1 MGSDVASDTAPLP
14 DVASGRWWATRV
26 GLAAFLLV
34 VAGIGARATYGART
48 SADEPQYLLTALSIA
63 EDGDLDIANQLSAGA
78 YREFHETAL
87 PTQTALREDGSRL
100 SPHNPLLPAFLA
112 LPTALGGWAAAKAAV
127 AVLAAATA
135 AATAWTATRRFGV
148 SRRTAET
155 GALLMAASPPLAFY
169 ATQIY
174 PEMAAA
180 LLLVV
185 SVASLTGPDN
195 RRSRAAAAAA
205 VAALPWLAV
214 KYVPLAAVL
223 AGAMLW
229 RMRRRPAALA
239 GWGAAWAAMGAAYL
253 IFNQA
258 TYGGW
263 TPYAAGDFF
272 TGGEFTALGAEPNWP
287 GRSVRLLGLLTD
299 RGFGLAAWQPAFL
312 ALIPAAAAAAAGTRF
327 PGRWLLLAAAGTGW
341 LTATFIAQTMHGW
354 WWPGRQTAAAVPVM
368 ALLIMKWADGLPR
381 TAKAGWAAAAAAGAL
396 AYAWLAAEATIGA
409 RALIVDFTR
418 TSNPLYRIWSA
429 ALPDYL
435 HQTAATWVR
444 HGLWLAAAAGLAWLG
459 ARSVGERRRRREH
472 SP

>member
-1 MGSDVASDTAPLP
+1 MAFGTAPVP
-14 DVASGRWWATRV
+14 RVNDGRWWAARV

-63 EDGDLDIANQLSAGA
+63 QDGDLDIANQRSSGA
-78 YREFHETAL
+78 YREFHEAAL
-87 PTQTALREDGSRL
+87 PVQTALREDGSRL

-112 LPTALGGWAAAKAAV
+112 WPMAFGGWAAAKAAL
-127 AVLAAATA
+127 AVLAGATA
-135 AATAWTATRRFGV
+135 AATAWTAARRFGV
-148 SRRTAET
+148 SRRTAEI
-155 GALLMAASPPLAFY
+155 GALIMAASPPLAFY

-174 PEMAAA
+174 PAMAAA
-180 LLLVV
+180 LLTVV
-185 SVASLTGPDN
+185 SAACLTGPDS
-195 RRSRAAAAAA
+195 RRSRAVTAAAAT
-205 VAALPWLAV
+205 ALPWLAV

-239 GWGAAWAAMGAAYL
+239 GWGAFWAVMGAAYL

-258 TYGGW
+258 VYGGW

-272 TGGEFTALGAEPNWP
+272 TGGELTAWGAEPNWP

-312 ALIPAAAAAAAGTRF
+312 ALLPAAAAAAVGRF
-327 PGRWLLLAAAGTGW
+327 PGRGLLLAAAGTGW
-341 LTATFIAQTMHGW
+341 LTAAFLAATMHGW
-354 WWPGRQTAAAVPVM
+354 WWPGRQAAAAVPVM

-381 TAKAGWAAAAAAGAL
+381 AAKAGWAAAGTAGVL
-396 AYAWLAAEATIGA
+396 SYAWLAVEATVGA
-409 RALIVDFTR
+409 RALIVDFAQ
-418 TSNPLYRIWSA
+418 TSNPLYRLWSS
-429 ALPDYL
+429 ALPDYM

-459 ARSVGERRRRREH
+459 VRSVGGRGARRE
-472 SP
+472 PGI

>member
-1 MGSDVASDTAPLP
+1 MASDTAPLP
-14 DVASGRWWATRV
+14 DVGGYRRRAALV

-34 VAGIGARATYGART
+34 VAGIGARASYGART

-63 EDGDLDIANQLSAGA
+63 EDGDLDIANQRSAGA
-78 YREFHETAL
+78 YRDFHEAAL

-100 SPHNPLLPAFLA
+100 SPHNPLLPALLA
-112 LPTALGGWAAAKAAV
+112 WPMALGGWAAAKATV
-127 AVLAAATA
+127 AVLAGATA
-135 AATAWTATRRFGV
+135 AVTAWTAVRRFGV

-180 LLLVV
+180 LLIAV
-185 SVASLTGPDN
+185 SVASLTGPDG
-195 RRSRAAAAAA
+195 RRPRAATAAA
-205 VAALPWLAV
+205 VVALPWLAV

-239 GWGAAWAAMGAAYL
+239 GWGAFWAVMGAAYL

-272 TGGEFTALGAEPNWP
+272 TGGEFTAWGAEPNWP

-312 ALIPAAAAAAAGTRF
+312 ALIPAAAAAAASRL

-341 LTATFIAQTMHGW
+341 LTAAFIAQTMHGW
-354 WWPGRQTAAAVPVM
+354 WWPGRQAAAAVPVM

-381 TAKAGWAAAAAAGAL
+381 AAKAGWAAAGAAGVF

-418 TSNPLYRIWSA
+418 TSNPLYRLWSA
-429 ALPDYL
+429 VLPDYL
-435 HQTAATWVR
+435 HQTAATWVW
-444 HGLWLAAAAGLAWLG
+444 HGLWLTAAAVLAWLG
-459 ARSVGERRRRREH
+459 ARSVGERRKLRERH
-472 SP
+472 I